1 MCLDAPGGDQEE
13 DCRCSSQGNHQ
24 IHQEMNKKTTFLVN
38 ALLILACVFLF
49 GFLIG
54 LKHPQKSPVE
64 PIKMKVDTLVI
75 HDTTMSYKPIYVDM
89 VKLDSVLVPVLDTM
103 MIHDTTFI
111 YLEREKVTWRDSLCE
126 VYASG
131 IMVSVDSVRHFQEH
145 KYITIE
151 TQVPVKVK
159 SHWGLGINAGYG
171 VGKGGLTPYVG
182 VGISYNLL
190 SW

>member
-1 MCLDAPGGDQEE
+1 
-13 DCRCSSQGNHQ
+13 
-24 IHQEMNKKTTFLVN
+24 MNKKTTFLVN
-38 ALLILACVFLF
+38 ALLTLACVFLF
-49 GFLIG
+49 GFIIG
-54 LKHPQKSPVE
+54 QKHPQKLPVE
-64 PIKMKVDTLVI
+64 PIKTKVDTLVI
-75 HDTTMSYKPIYVDM
+75 RDTMMYYKPIYVDR
-89 VKLDSVLVPVLDTM
+89 VQLDSVLVPVLDTM
-103 MIHDTTFI
+103 MIHDTTFV

-131 IMVSVDSVRHFQEH
+131 IMASVDSVRHFQEY

-159 SHWGLGINAGYG
+159 SHWGLGVNAGYG
-171 VGKGGLTPYVG
+171 VGKGGFTPYIG

>member
-1 MCLDAPGGDQEE
+1 M
-13 DCRCSSQGNHQ
+13 
-24 IHQEMNKKTTFLVN
+24 VN

-54 LKHPQKSPVE
+54 QKHTQKSPVE
-64 PIKMKVDTLVI
+64 PIKTKVDTLVI
-75 HDTTMSYKPIYVDM
+75 HDTTMSYRPIYVDR

-103 MIHDTTFI
+103 MIHDTTFV
-111 YLEREKVTWRDSLCE
+111 YLEKEKVTWRDSRCE

-131 IMVSVDSVRHFQEH
+131 IMASVDSVTHFQEY

-159 SHWGLGINAGYG
+159 SHWGLGVNAGYR

>member
-1 MCLDAPGGDQEE
+1 
-13 DCRCSSQGNHQ
+13 
-24 IHQEMNKKTTFLVN
+24 MNKKTTFLVN
-38 ALLILACVFLF
+38 ALLTLACVFLF
-49 GFLIG
+49 GFIIG
-54 LKHPQKSPVE
+54 QKHPQKLPVE
-64 PIKMKVDTLVI
+64 PIKTKVDTLVI
-75 HDTTMSYKPIYVDM
+75 RDTMMYYKPIYVDR
-89 VKLDSVLVPVLDTM
+89 VQLDSVLVPVLDTM
-103 MIHDTTFI
+103 MIHDTTFV

-131 IMVSVDSVRHFQEH
+131 IMTSVDSVRHFQEY

-159 SHWGLGINAGYG
+159 SHWGLGVNAGYG
-171 VGKGGLTPYVG
+171 VGKGGFTPYIG

>member
-1 MCLDAPGGDQEE
+1 
-13 DCRCSSQGNHQ
+13 
-24 IHQEMNKKTTFLVN
+24 MNKKTTFLVN

-49 GFLIG
+49 GFIIG
-54 LKHPQKSPVE
+54 QKHPQKSPVE
-64 PIKMKVDTLVI
+64 PIKTKVDTLVI
-75 HDTTMSYKPIYVDM
+75 RDTIMSYKSIYMDR
-89 VKLDSVLVPVLDTM
+89 VKLDSVLVPVVDSVK
-103 MIHDTTFI
+103 IHDTAFV
-111 YLEREKVTWRDSLCE
+111 YLEREKITWRDSLCE

-131 IMVSVDSVRHFQEH
+131 IMASVDSVRHFQEY

-159 SHWGLGINAGYG
+159 SHWGLGVNAGYG
-171 VGKGGLTPYVG
+171 VGKGGFTPYIG

>member
-1 MCLDAPGGDQEE
+1 
-13 DCRCSSQGNHQ
+13 
-24 IHQEMNKKTTFLVN
+24 MNKKITFLVN

-49 GFLIG
+49 GFIIG
-54 LKHPQKSPVE
+54 QKHPQKLPVE
-64 PIKMKVDTLVI
+64 PIKVKVDTLVI
-75 HDTTMSYKPIYVDM
+75 HDTTMSYRPIYVDR

-103 MIHDTTFI
+103 MIHDTTFV

-131 IMVSVDSVRHFQEH
+131 IMASVDSVRHFQED

-159 SHWGLGINAGYG
+159 SHWGLGVNAGYG

-182 VGISYNLL
+182 VGISYNIL

>member
-1 MCLDAPGGDQEE
+1 MKLNRYDKV
-13 DCRCSSQGNHQ
+13 
-24 IHQEMNKKTTFLVN
+24 MTFLCVI
-38 ALLILACVFLF
+38 LLPFFI
-49 GFLIG
+49 GILIG
-54 LKHPQKSPVE
+54 QKHPQKLPVE
-64 PIKMKVDTLVI
+64 PIKTKVDTLVI
-75 HDTTMSYKPIYVDM
+75 HDTTMSYKPIYVDR

-103 MIHDTTFI
+103 MIHDTTFV

-131 IMVSVDSVRHFQEH
+131 IMASVDSVRHFQEY

-159 SHWGLGINAGYG
+159 SHWGLGVNAGYG

>member
-1 MCLDAPGGDQEE
+1 
-13 DCRCSSQGNHQ
+13 
-24 IHQEMNKKTTFLVN
+24 MNKKITFLVN
-38 ALLILACVFLF
+38 ALLILVCVFLF

-54 LKHPQKSPVE
+54 HKHPQKSPVE
-64 PIKMKVDTLVI
+64 SIKTKVDTLVI
-75 HDTTMSYKPIYVDM
+75 HDTTMSYRPIYVDR
-89 VKLDSVLVPVLDTM
+89 VKLDSVLVPVVDSV
-103 MIHDTTFI
+103 MIHDTTFV

-131 IMVSVDSVRHFQEH
+131 IMASVDSVRHFQEY

-159 SHWGLGINAGYG
+159 SHWGLGVNAGYG

-182 VGISYNLL
+182 IGISYNLL

>member
-1 MCLDAPGGDQEE
+1 
-13 DCRCSSQGNHQ
+13 
-24 IHQEMNKKTTFLVN
+24 MNKTTTFWVN
-38 ALLILACVFLF
+38 ALLILACAFLF

-54 LKHPQKSPVE
+54 QKHPQKLPVE
-64 PIKMKVDTLVI
+64 PIKTKVDTLVI
-75 HDTTMSYKPIYVDM
+75 RDTTMSYKPIYVDR
-89 VKLDSVLVPVLDTM
+89 VKLDSVLVPVVDSVK
-103 MIHDTTFI
+103 IHDTTFV

-131 IMVSVDSVRHFQEH
+131 IMASVDSVRHFQQC

-159 SHWGLGINAGYG
+159 SHWGLGVNAGYG
-171 VGKGGLTPYVG
+171 VGKGGFTPYIG
-182 VGISYNLL
+182 VGISYNIL

>member
-1 MCLDAPGGDQEE
+1 
-13 DCRCSSQGNHQ
+13 
-24 IHQEMNKKTTFLVN
+24 MNKKSTFLVN

-49 GFLIG
+49 GFIIG
-54 LKHPQKSPVE
+54 QKHSQKLPVE
-64 PIKMKVDTLVI
+64 PIKVKVDTLVI
-75 HDTTMSYKPIYVDM
+75 HDTTMSYRPIYVDR

-103 MIHDTTFI
+103 MIHDTTFV

-131 IMVSVDSVRHFQEH
+131 IMASVDSVRHFQEY

-159 SHWGLGINAGYG
+159 SHWGLGVNAGYG

-182 VGISYNLL
+182 IGISYNLL

>member
-1 MCLDAPGGDQEE
+1 
-13 DCRCSSQGNHQ
+13 
-24 IHQEMNKKTTFLVN
+24 MNKKSTFWIN

-54 LKHPQKSPVE
+54 QKHPQKLPVE
-64 PIKMKVDTLVI
+64 PIKTKVDTLVI
-75 HDTTMSYKPIYVDM
+75 RDTIMSYKPIYVDR
-89 VKLDSVLVPVLDTM
+89 VKLDSVLVPVVDSVK
-103 MIHDTTFI
+103 IHDTTFV

-131 IMVSVDSVRHFQEH
+131 IMASVDSVRHFQEY

-159 SHWGLGINAGYG
+159 SHWGLGVNAGYG
-171 VGKGGLTPYVG
+171 VGKGGFTPYIG

>member
-1 MCLDAPGGDQEE
+1 
-13 DCRCSSQGNHQ
+13 
-24 IHQEMNKKTTFLVN
+24 MNKKITFCFSV
-38 ALLILACVFLF
+38 LLILATFFML
-49 GFLIG
+49 GFIIG
-54 LKHPQKSPVE
+54 QKHPQKLPVE
-64 PIKMKVDTLVI
+64 PIKVKVDTLVI
-75 HDTTMSYKPIYVDM
+75 HDTTMSYRPIYVDR
-89 VKLDSVLVPVLDTM
+89 VKLDSVLVPVVDSVK
-103 MIHDTTFI
+103 IHDTTFV

-131 IMVSVDSVRHFQEH
+131 IMASVDSVRHFQEY

-151 TQVPVKVK
+151 KQVPVKVK
-159 SHWGLGINAGYG
+159 SHWGLGVNAGYG

>member
-1 MCLDAPGGDQEE
+1 
-13 DCRCSSQGNHQ
+13 
-24 IHQEMNKKTTFLVN
+24 MNKKTTFLVN

-54 LKHPQKSPVE
+54 HKHPQKSPVE
-64 PIKMKVDTLVI
+64 PTKAKVDTLVI
-75 HDTTMSYKPIYVDM
+75 HDTTMSYRPIYVDR
-89 VKLDSVLVPVLDTM
+89 VRLDSVLVPVLDTM
-103 MIHDTTFI
+103 MIHDTTFV

-131 IMVSVDSVRHFQEH
+131 IKASVDSVRHFQEY

-151 TQVPVKVK
+151 TQVPVKVR
-159 SHWGLGINAGYG
+159 SHWGLGVNAGYG

-182 VGISYNLL
+182 VGISYNIL

>member
-1 MCLDAPGGDQEE
+1 
-13 DCRCSSQGNHQ
+13 
-24 IHQEMNKKTTFLVN
+24 MNKKTTFLVN

-49 GFLIG
+49 GFIIG
-54 LKHPQKSPVE
+54 QKHPQKLPVE
-64 PIKMKVDTLVI
+64 PIKTKVDTLVI
-75 HDTTMSYKPIYVDM
+75 RDTMMCYKPIYVDR

-103 MIHDTTFI
+103 MIHDTTFV

-131 IMVSVDSVRHFQEH
+131 IMASVDSVRHFQEY

-151 TQVPVKVK
+151 KQVPVKVK
-159 SHWGLGINAGYG
+159 SHWGIGVNAGYG
-171 VGKGGLTPYVG
+171 VGKGGFTPYIG
-182 VGISYNLL
+182 VGISYNIL

>member
-1 MCLDAPGGDQEE
+1 
-13 DCRCSSQGNHQ
+13 
-24 IHQEMNKKTTFLVN
+24 MNKKTTFLVN

-54 LKHPQKSPVE
+54 HKHPQKSPVE
-64 PIKMKVDTLVI
+64 PIKVKVDTLVI
-75 HDTTMSYKPIYVDM
+75 HDTTMSYRPIYVDR
-89 VKLDSVLVPVLDTM
+89 VRLDSVLVPVLDTM
-103 MIHDTTFI
+103 MIHDTTFV

-131 IMVSVDSVRHFQEH
+131 IMASVDSVRHFQEY

-151 TQVPVKVK
+151 TGVPVKVR
-159 SHWGLGINAGYG
+159 SHWGLGVQAGMG
-171 VGKGGLTPYVG
+171 AGKNGLTPYVG

>member
-1 MCLDAPGGDQEE
+1 
-13 DCRCSSQGNHQ
+13 
-24 IHQEMNKKTTFLVN
+24 MNKKTTFLVN
-38 ALLILACVFLF
+38 ALLILVCVFLF

-54 LKHPQKSPVE
+54 QKHPQKSPVE
-64 PIKMKVDTLVI
+64 PIKTKVDTLVI
-75 HDTTMSYKPIYVDM
+75 RDTMMCYKPIYVDR

-103 MIHDTTFI
+103 MIHDTTFV

-131 IMVSVDSVRHFQEH
+131 IMASVDSVRHFQED

-151 TQVPVKVK
+151 KQVPVKVK
-159 SHWGLGINAGYG
+159 THWGLGVNAGYG
-171 VGKGGLTPYVG
+171 VGKGCFTPYIG

>member
-1 MCLDAPGGDQEE
+1 
-13 DCRCSSQGNHQ
+13 
-24 IHQEMNKKTTFLVN
+24 MNKKSTFLVN

-54 LKHPQKSPVE
+54 QKHPQKSPVE
-64 PIKMKVDTLVI
+64 PIKTKVDTLVI
-75 HDTTMSYKPIYVDM
+75 RDTMMYYKPIYVDR

-103 MIHDTTFI
+103 MIHDTTYV

-131 IMVSVDSVRHFQEH
+131 IMASVDSVRHFQEY

-151 TQVPVKVK
+151 TQVPLKVK
-159 SHWGLGINAGYG
+159 SHWGLGVNAGYG

>member
-1 MCLDAPGGDQEE
+1 
-13 DCRCSSQGNHQ
+13 
-24 IHQEMNKKTTFLVN
+24 MNKTTTFWIN

-54 LKHPQKSPVE
+54 QKHPQKSPVE
-64 PIKMKVDTLVI
+64 PIKTKVDTLVI
-75 HDTTMSYKPIYVDM
+75 RDTMMCYKPIYVDR
-89 VKLDSVLVPVLDTM
+89 VKLDSVLVPVVDSVK
-103 MIHDTTFI
+103 IHDTTFV

-131 IMVSVDSVRHFQEH
+131 IMTSVDSVRHFQEY

-151 TQVPVKVK
+151 KQVPVKIK
-159 SHWGLGINAGYG
+159 THWGLGVNAGYG
-171 VGKGGLTPYVG
+171 VGKGGFTPYIG

>member
-1 MCLDAPGGDQEE
+1 
-13 DCRCSSQGNHQ
+13 
-24 IHQEMNKKTTFLVN
+24 MNKKTTFLVN

-49 GFLIG
+49 GFIIG
-54 LKHPQKSPVE
+54 QKHPQKLPVE
-64 PIKMKVDTLVI
+64 PIKTKVDTLVI
-75 HDTTMSYKPIYVDM
+75 RDTIMSYKPIYMDR
-89 VKLDSVLVPVLDTM
+89 VKLDSVLIPVVDSVK
-103 MIHDTTFI
+103 IHDTTFV

-131 IMVSVDSVRHFQEH
+131 IMTSVDSVRHFQEY

-159 SHWGLGINAGYG
+159 THWGLGVNAGYG
-171 VGKGGLTPYVG
+171 VGKGGFTPYIG
-182 VGISYNLL
+182 VGISYNIL